1 MGAISFL
8 LISDVVVSIT
18 LTLGLGSNT
27 TTTHDNSGGLNNT
40 IDNSKAEA
48 SSASTLKGGE
58 GATSC
63 DTADTTLD
71 TSGS

>member
-8 LISDVVVSIT
+8 LISVVVVSIT
-18 LTLGLGSNT
+18 LALELGSNT
-27 TTTHDNSGGLNNT
+27 TATHDNSGGLNNT

-48 SSASTLKGGE
+48 PSTSTLKSGE
-58 GATSC
+58 GATSY
-63 DTADTTLD
+63 DTANAALD